1 MNPAFDT
8 HKAVKD
14 LTNAGADEK
23 LAEATVATINTAINE
38 QAATKDDIKVVRE
51 DIKDIRGDIK
61 DIQGDIKDIRG
72 DITDIQGD
80 IKDIRGDITDIQGD
94 IKDIRG
100 DITDMQGDIKD
111 IQEKLEDVQER
122 MATKTD
128 LELLSKSMT
137 IRLGLML
144 FAVAAVMI
152 ALFNATN

>member
-23 LAEATVATINTAINE
+23 LAEATVATISTAINE

-61 DIQGDIKDIRG
+61 DIQE
-72 DITDIQGD
+72 
-80 IKDIRGDITDIQGD
+80 
-94 IKDIRG
+94 
-100 DITDMQGDIKD
+100 DIKD
-111 IQEKLEDVQER
+111 IQEKLEDVQEH
-122 MATKTD
+122 MVTKADLKTD

>member
-23 LAEATVATINTAINE
+23 LAEATVATISTAINE

-51 DIKDIRGDIK
+51 DIKDIQGDIKDIRGDIK

-72 DITDIQGD
+72 DITDMQGD

-94 IKDIRG
+94 V
-100 DITDMQGDIKD
+100 KD

-137 IRLGLML
+137 IRLGVML

>member
-61 DIQGDIKDIRG
+61 DIR
-72 DITDIQGD
+72 
-80 IKDIRGDITDIQGD
+80 
-94 IKDIRG
+94 
-100 DITDMQGDIKD
+100 
-111 IQEKLEDVQER
+111 EKLEDVQEKLEGVQEHIQEH
-122 MATKTD
+122 MVTKADLKTD

-137 IRLGLML
+137 IRLGVML

>member
-23 LAEATVATINTAINE
+23 LAEATVATISTAINE

-72 DITDIQGD
+72 DITDIQ
-80 IKDIRGDITDIQGD
+80 
-94 IKDIRG
+94 
-100 DITDMQGDIKD
+100 
-111 IQEKLEDVQER
+111 EKLEDVQEH
-122 MATKTD
+122 MVTKADLKTD

>member
-23 LAEATVATINTAINE
+23 LAEATVATISTAINE

-61 DIQGDIKDIRG
+61 DIR
-72 DITDIQGD
+72 
-80 IKDIRGDITDIQGD
+80 
-94 IKDIRG
+94 
-100 DITDMQGDIKD
+100 
-111 IQEKLEDVQER
+111 EKLEDVQEKLEHT
-122 MATKTD
+122 ATKTD

>member
-23 LAEATVATINTAINE
+23 LAEATVATISTAINE

-61 DIQGDIKDIRG
+61 DIREKLEDV
-72 DITDIQGD
+72 
-80 IKDIRGDITDIQGD
+80 
-94 IKDIRG
+94 
-100 DITDMQGDIKD
+100 
-111 IQEKLEDVQER
+111 QEKLEDVQEKLEHT
-122 MATKTD
+122 ATKTD

>member
-23 LAEATVATINTAINE
+23 LAEATVATISTAINE

-61 DIQGDIKDIRG
+61 DIR
-72 DITDIQGD
+72 
-80 IKDIRGDITDIQGD
+80 
-94 IKDIRG
+94 
-100 DITDMQGDIKD
+100 
-111 IQEKLEDVQER
+111 EKLEDVQEKLEHT
-122 MATKTD
+122 ATKTD

-137 IRLGLML
+137 IRLGVML

>member
-23 LAEATVATINTAINE
+23 LAEATVATISTAINE
-38 QAATKDDIKVVRE
+38 QVATKADLEVVRVDLKSDIKA
-51 DIKDIRGDIK
+51 
-61 DIQGDIKDIRG
+61 
-72 DITDIQGD
+72 
-80 IKDIRGDITDIQGD
+80 
-94 IKDIRG
+94 
-100 DITDMQGDIKD
+100 M
-111 IQEKLEDVQER
+111 QEKLEHVQEKLEHT
-122 MATKTD
+122 ATKTD

>member
-14 LTNAGADEK
+14 LTNAGAAEK

-61 DIQGDIKDIRG
+61 DIRGDIKDIR
-72 DITDIQGD
+72 
-80 IKDIRGDITDIQGD
+80 
-94 IKDIRG
+94 
-100 DITDMQGDIKD
+100 
-111 IQEKLEDVQER
+111 EKLEDVQEKLEGVQEHIQEH
-122 MATKTD
+122 MVTKADLKTD

-137 IRLGLML
+137 IRLGVML

>member
-8 HKAVKD
+8 LKAVKD

-23 LAEATVATINTAINE
+23 LAEATVATISTAINE
-38 QAATKDDIKVVRE
+38 QVATKSDLEVVQVNLKSDIKAVRVDLKSDIKAVRVDLKADIKVVRA
-51 DIKDIRGDIK
+51 DIKA
-61 DIQGDIKDIRG
+61 
-72 DITDIQGD
+72 
-80 IKDIRGDITDIQGD
+80 
-94 IKDIRG
+94 
-100 DITDMQGDIKD
+100 M
-111 IQEKLEDVQER
+111 QEKLEDVQER

-144 FAVAAVMI
+144 FAAFAAMV

>member
-23 LAEATVATINTAINE
+23 LAEATVATISTAINE
-38 QAATKDDIKVVRE
+38 QVATKADLEVVRVDLKADLEVVQVNLKSDIKAVQ
-51 DIKDIRGDIK
+51 D
-61 DIQGDIKDIRG
+61 
-72 DITDIQGD
+72 
-80 IKDIRGDITDIQGD
+80 
-94 IKDIRG
+94 
-100 DITDMQGDIKD
+100 
-111 IQEKLEDVQER
+111 KLEHVQEELKDVWER

-144 FAVAAVMI
+144 FAAFAAMV

>member
-23 LAEATVATINTAINE
+23 LAEATVATISTAINE
-38 QAATKDDIKVVRE
+38 QVATKADLEVVRADIKA
-51 DIKDIRGDIK
+51 
-61 DIQGDIKDIRG
+61 
-72 DITDIQGD
+72 
-80 IKDIRGDITDIQGD
+80 
-94 IKDIRG
+94 
-100 DITDMQGDIKD
+100 M
-111 IQEKLEDVQER
+111 QEKLEHMVTKADL
-122 MATKTD
+122 KTD

-144 FAVAAVMI
+144 FAAFAAMV